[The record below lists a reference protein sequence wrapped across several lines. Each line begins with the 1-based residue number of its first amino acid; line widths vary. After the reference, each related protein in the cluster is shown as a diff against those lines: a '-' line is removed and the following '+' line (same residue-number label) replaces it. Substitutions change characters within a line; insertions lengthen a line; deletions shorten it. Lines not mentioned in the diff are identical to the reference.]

1 MILPA
6 ALCNMSKVVRIS
18 DDSIE
23 IALRYG
29 KSVSEGI
36 RTMEKMMKNSSRQS
50 IDLEDIRMVVREEL
64 ESLGRY

>member
-1 MILPA
+1 
-6 ALCNMSKVVRIS
+6 MSKVVRIS

>member
-1 MILPA
+1 
-6 ALCNMSKVVRIS
+6 MSKVVRLS
-18 DDSIE
+18 EDSIE

-29 KSVSEGI
+29 RSVSEGI

-50 IDLEDIRMVVREEL
+50 IDLEDIRMIVREEL

>member
-1 MILPA
+1 
-6 ALCNMSKVVRIS
+6 MSKVVRLS
-18 DDSIE
+18 EDSIE

-50 IDLEDIRMVVREEL
+50 IDLEDIRMIVREEL